1 MTSIQFLIPIYN
13 EECNI
18 KLLANFLSSIYK
30 EVTNN
35 YNRNID
41 WSITFSDNC
50 SIDNSLSELSKV
62 KFFTS
67 KVSIIPF
74 AQNYG
79 YSYATSYL
87 LHVSKGEYLVLI
99 PSDMQIPRETIVNGI
114 INSLN
119 SDRSVFFCRKNQESK
134 MITHGLIL
142 YLKKI
147 FYALLNIAQNNTYK
161 GFYGMGCFSAND
173 IFFMQKNNNQDFSPY
188 QLRLV
193 LPQICYKPIQVY
205 FKEKKRLHG
214 KSGFSFFTY
223 VKEAFSILLR
233 SSFIY
238 KNGIQSLFLIV
249 FFGFILL
256 SIFILTIKIFQ
267 PLLILP
273 GFTTV
278 ILLLL
283 FSSMLN
289 VLAIYLLWLK
299 IEAKNSYLSFK
310 KPILKRKIDYLK

>member
-13 EECNI
+13 EELNI
-18 KLLANFLSSIYK
+18 KLLANFLSSISE
-30 EVTNN
+30 EVNAN
-35 YNRNID
+35 SKKNID

-50 SIDNSLSELSKV
+50 SLDNSLSELSKV
-62 KFFTS
+62 EFFTS

-74 AQNYG
+74 AYNYG

-87 LHVSKGEYLVLI
+87 LHISEAEYLVLI
-99 PSDMQIPRETIVNGI
+99 PSDMQIPRETIIDGI
-114 INSLN
+114 TNSLN
-119 SDRSVFFCRKNQESK
+119 SDRSVLFCRKNQESK
-134 MITHGLIL
+134 RVTHGLII

-147 FYALLNIAQNNTYK
+147 FYALLNMVQTNTFK
-161 GFYGMGCFSAND
+161 GFYGMGCFSASD
-173 IFFMQKNNNQDFSPY
+173 IFFLQNTHNKEFSPY

-193 LPQICYKPIQVY
+193 LPQICYKPIKLY
-205 FKEKKRLHG
+205 FKEKKRLRG
-214 KSGFSFFTY
+214 KSGFNFFIY
-223 VKEAFSILLR
+223 VKEALSILLR

-238 KNGIQSLFLIV
+238 KNGIQALFLIV
-249 FFGFILL
+249 LFGFLSLSVFIIILK
-256 SIFILTIKIFQ
+256 TFQ

-273 GFTTV
+273 GFTTL

-299 IEAKNSYLSFK
+299 IEGKNSYLSFK
-310 KPILKRKIDYLK
+310 RPILKR